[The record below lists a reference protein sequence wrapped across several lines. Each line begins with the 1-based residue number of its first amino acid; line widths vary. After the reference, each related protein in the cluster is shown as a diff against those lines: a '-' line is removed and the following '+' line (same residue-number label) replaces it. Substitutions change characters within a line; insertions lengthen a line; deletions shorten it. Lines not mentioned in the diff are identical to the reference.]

1 MFLNFILFVYF
12 LLEMGIFYY
21 LFYLLSVNIILG
33 MKSRILLVRIKFLEE
48 REIIILWEVDCILY
62 MYLFVVIKNYVV
74 FFVCLYF
81 INVKKMVRYVILEW
95 LFDWEKE
102 SLIILYV
109 VYIKLG
115 KVVIMMIDNVFMM
128 Y

>member
-12 LLEMGIFYY
+12 LLEMGILYY

-95 LFDWEKE
+95 LFDWE
-102 SLIILYV
+102 
-109 VYIKLG
+109 
-115 KVVIMMIDNVFMM
+115 
-128 Y
+128 